1 MAIRLIRL
9 YTGDDG
15 QSHSLASEIEWD
27 RLDALNAVSRT
38 EPAQDISFEET
49 RAPASIGTMPRIA
62 ST

>member
-1 MAIRLIRL
+1 MPIRLICL

-15 QSHSLASEIEWD
+15 QSHFVASEIEWV
-27 RLDALNAVSRT
+27 RLDVFSAVSRT